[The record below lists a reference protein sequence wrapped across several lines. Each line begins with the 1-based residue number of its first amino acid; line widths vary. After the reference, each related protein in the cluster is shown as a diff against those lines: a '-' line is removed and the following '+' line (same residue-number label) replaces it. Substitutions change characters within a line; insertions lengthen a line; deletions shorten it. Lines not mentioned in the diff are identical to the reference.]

1 MIQLSK
7 TLKQLRTQRGLG
19 QKELASTLHCSVPT
33 ISAYETGRNEPDLDT
48 LIAIAGFYGIST
60 DYLLGLTDLPDPADK
75 PRMICKGYPLSRF
88 LRLLDKLSAR
98 DRAFLG
104 YGLSLLEKLMDGR
117 EA

>member
-1 MIQLSK
+1 MNQLSK
-7 TLKQLRTQRGLG
+7 TLKQLRTQHHLG
-19 QKELASTLHCSVPT
+19 QKELAAALHCSVPT
-33 ISAYETGRNEPDLDT
+33 ISAYETSRNEPDLDT

-104 YGLSLLEKLMDGR
+104 YILRLLEMQVNGTD
-117 EA
+117 

>member
-1 MIQLSK
+1 MNQLSK
-7 TLKQLRTQRGLG
+7 ILKQLRTQRGLG
-19 QKELASTLHCSVPT
+19 QKELASALHCSVPT

-88 LRLLDKLSAR
+88 LRLLDKLSAQ

-104 YGLSLLEKLMDGR
+104 YILRLLEMQVNGTD
-117 EA
+117 